1 MLVIHWTEHKNI
13 KDIKANGL
21 SPSVRIF
28 TSDNGSG
35 LRTEVK
41 DKGIWC
47 YPFTRN
53 KTLNNQWKRNLK
65 VWERRHSNFNGVIF
79 RLSDEDF
86 PLYAGVFS
94 ATAFDKEY
102 SLVKTMKDLKQTISG
117 FPANQ
122 LVDFNNVEIDTDEF
136 EIIILTK
143 IPPERIVKV
152 IKDRE
157 KIKRNVR

>member
-21 SPSVRIF
+21 RPSVRIF
-28 TSDNGSG
+28 ISDNGSG
-35 LRTEVK
+35 SKTEIK

-65 VWERRHSNFNGVIF
+65 IWEGRLSNFNGVVF
-79 RLSDEDF
+79 RLTDEDF
-86 PLYAGVFS
+86 PLYAGIFM

-102 SLVKTMKDLKQTISG
+102 TLMQSMDDFKKKITKI
-117 FPANQ
+117 PANQ
-122 LVDFNNVEIDTDEF
+122 LLDFKDVEIDTDEF
-136 EIIILTK
+136 EIIILKK
-143 IPPERIVKV
+143 IQPERIIKI

-157 KIKRNVR
+157 KMNNLR